1 MARQTGIKLR
11 CTVDDII
18 YYELNGG
25 YYMRSKPMS
34 NKQTKATKQAASF
47 FGLAQTAAGN
57 IRSAL
62 SGVLV
67 SHTIFD
73 KKNDLAQPI
82 NQWMLTGALSNSSK
96 QNDLAFISGYE
107 FNSKSA
113 LATRWKIKCSVERNT
128 GNTLLLNIPAYNAT
142 QKMQA
147 PAGTKGVDIFISA
160 CSCNIKSKQLTGM
173 YSKQQTIAY
182 SNSNIPA
189 QQLPLPVLTAKG
201 NLTIVFI
208 TLRYTVIKNGKQQI
222 VQEQAWVPGAVV
234 AALYN

>member
-1 MARQTGIKLR
+1 MATQTNIKLR
-11 CTVDDII
+11 CTVGNII
-18 YYELNGG
+18 YYERKGG
-25 YYMRSKPMS
+25 FFMRSKPMS

-67 SHTIFD
+67 NHKIFD
-73 KKNDLAQPI
+73 KKNELAQPI

-113 LATRWKIKCSVERNT
+113 LAERWKVTCSVERNT
-128 GNTLLLNIPAYNAT
+128 GNTLLLNIPAYRAT

-147 PAGTKGVDIFISA
+147 PAGTKNVTICIAA

-173 YSKQQTIAY
+173 YSTQQTIAY
-182 SNSNIPA
+182 INNNIPA
-189 QQLPLPVLTAKG
+189 QQIALPVQTARG

-234 AALYN
+234 SALYN